1 LHINDTDYV
10 KFENIKILIYIK
22 VSKLTI
28 VHECVYNNLICQA
41 ISSQVSSGIYT
52 KEVKEKFQQ

>member
-1 LHINDTDYV
+1 MIQLHYV

-22 VSKLTI
+22 LSNLTFM
-28 VHECVYNNLICQA
+28 HECVYDNLTCQA

-52 KEVKEKFQQ
+52 KEVKETYQQ